1 MRIEIVIPIFNE
13 EQNLQELFEQISSE
27 FSKLSYSYLINF
39 IDDSSTDGSW
49 DIIKKLSKEHKE
61 VKGLQLSRNFG
72 HQSAIDAGV
81 SNFSSDALII
91 MDGDLQDD
99 PKYIPPLIKE
109 WEQGNKIVLAKRMKR
124 YDGLIRKFLFNI
136 YFNLQSLTSD
146 IRIPKYVGHFSLLDK
161 VAVDELKKFPEK
173 IKFFNGLRA
182 YLGFPTSYIEVIKNK
197 RYKGKTKM
205 SYSKLFNLGF
215 DGIFGFTTKPLTF
228 IGIVGILISSAS
240 LLLPLA
246 SFFNDNLNLNFET
259 DVLIL
264 FFLSGVQLLA
274 LSLLGKYIGTIFVEI
289 KRRPNFIIKEKTD

>member
-1 MRIEIVIPIFNE
+1 MRLEIVIPIYNE
-13 EQNLQELFEQISSE
+13 EENLQELFEQINSE
-27 FSKLSYSYLINF
+27 FSKLSYNYLINF
-39 IDDSSTDGSW
+39 IDDSSIDGSW
-49 DIIKKLSKEHKE
+49 SKIKKLSEKHKE
-61 VKGLQLSRNFG
+61 VKGIQLSRNFG
-72 HQSAIDAGV
+72 HQAAIDAGV

-99 PKYIPPLIKE
+99 PKYIPSLIKE
-109 WEQGNKIVLAKRMKR
+109 WEQGNKIVLAKRIKR

-146 IRIPKYVGHFSLLDK
+146 IQIPKYVGHFSLLDK
-161 VAVDELKKFPEK
+161 VAVEELKNFPEK

-182 YLGFPTSYIEVIKNK
+182 YLGFPTSHIEVIKNK

-228 IGIVGILISSAS
+228 IGILGIIISGAS
-240 LLLPLA
+240 LLLPLV
-246 SFFNDNLNLNFET
+246 SVFNRNFNLDFET
-259 DVLIL
+259 DILIL

-289 KRRPNFIIKEKTD
+289 KRRPNFIIKEKID

>member
-13 EQNLQELFEQISSE
+13 EENLQELFEQISSE

-49 DIIKKLSKEHKE
+49 DMIKKLSKEHKE

-161 VAVDELKKFPEK
+161 VAVDELKNFPEK

-259 DVLIL
+259 DILIL